1 MPTLAESCQDRESTR
16 IRIAI
21 LSSIV
26 VVVAGVTGA
35 RAAEEDCSARGRIV
49 DSSGAV
55 LPGAIVTVVG
65 RDPVASGPDGT
76 FCLAN
81 LEAGEHRLDISLDG
95 FAPTRTVV
103 RVPVP
108 AAEAVVV
115 TLTPQIR
122 ADMVVTATRT
132 SRRLDDVPVRTEV
145 ISRDLLDR
153 AGARTLADAVEYTT
167 GVRVESN
174 CQNCNFS
181 QIRLLGLDGPYTQ
194 ILVDGQP
201 VVSSLAQ
208 VYGIEQIPA
217 RMIERI
223 EVVKGGGS
231 ALYGPGSVGGVVNII
246 PREPPRTGGV
256 LELRSDTFGTDANL
270 SLNGSAD
277 WVSTDR
283 RNFITIFGQLD
294 RVRPFDVDGDG
305 FTEVSRR
312 ELDAS
317 GVRFNRYQ
325 LGGKAKLTF
334 DVTYLQEHR
343 RGGDALHLPV
353 TRSQIAEQID
363 SRRGALTGSW
373 FHSVSRRFD
382 YRVTASA
389 ADTTRD
395 SYYGT
400 RGDPN
405 AFGDS
410 RNRVSVFD
418 TQFNHYAGRHTVSW
432 GVQSSAESL
441 DDRQP
446 AYGRRTDVTYAN
458 TGLYIQDDWSFAPGW
473 QLLVGLRGDVH
484 SALDKA
490 VMSPRVAVMHSPVPS
505 FDIRL
510 SMARGFRAP
519 QVFDEDL
526 HLSSVAGNVRLIEL
540 DPDLREERSANY
552 MGGFEWKP
560 EIGPGQGLLEVNGF
574 YTALSDLFNVQ
585 EADDPATGIAEFRKV
600 NFGNARV
607 YGVELNAGWGIGDTF
622 VLQGGIVEQRA
633 VFGEAE
639 PDFGSRDF
647 FRTPRRY
654 ANTTVT
660 WRMPG
665 GADVFTAARYTGP
678 MKAPHYAGYIESNRL
693 ETTRPFV
700 ALDAGISRTFG
711 PRTGPRL
718 TVGISARNLTD
729 AYQPDLD
736 RGPLRDA
743 AYVYGPRFPRTIG
756 ASVKVDY

>member
-1 MPTLAESCQDRESTR
+1 MGATKFFTLCLAFGVAPFLGAGRASAQD
-16 IRIAI
+16 
-21 LSSIV
+21 
-26 VVVAGVTGA
+26 GC
-35 RAAEEDCSARGRIV
+35 AAPGRIL

-55 LPGAIVTVVG
+55 LPGATVTTAG
-65 RDPVASGPDGT
+65 QPAIISAGDGT
-76 FCLAN
+76 ICLPYPN
-81 LEAGEHRLDISLDG
+81 GDYELHVTLDG
-95 FAPTRTVV
+95 FAPTRQAI
-103 RVPVP
+103 RLPRPASAGPVI
-108 AAEAVVV
+108 V
-115 TLTPQIR
+115 TLTPEIR
-122 ADMVVTATRT
+122 TDVVVTATRT

-145 ISRDLLDR
+145 ISRDLINR

-167 GVRVESN
+167 GVRVENN

-208 VYGIEQIPA
+208 VYGIEQIPT

-246 PREPPRTGGV
+246 PREPARGGGV
-256 LELRSDTFGTDANL
+256 VELRTDTFGGADANL

-277 WVSTDR
+277 WVSGDR
-283 RNFITIFGQLD
+283 QTYLTLFGQID
-294 RVRPFDVDGDG
+294 RIRPFDFDDDG

-325 LGGKAKLTF
+325 VSGRAKLTL

-343 RGGDALHLPV
+343 RGGDSLHLPP
-353 TRSQIAEQID
+353 TQAQIAEQID
-363 SRRGALTGSW
+363 SSRTAVTGSW
-373 FHSVSRRFD
+373 FHSVSKRFD
-382 YRVTASA
+382 YRLTASA
-389 ADTTRD
+389 ADTDRD

-400 RGDPN
+400 GGDPN
-405 AFGDS
+405 AFGAS

-418 TQFNHYAGRHTVSW
+418 TQLNHYAGRHTVSW
-432 GVQSSAESL
+432 GVQFGTETL

-446 AYGRRTDVTYAN
+446 AYGRRTDVTYSNA
-458 TGLYIQDDWSFAPGW
+458 GLYVQDDWAFAPRW
-473 QLLVGLRGDVH
+473 QVLLGVRGDAH
-484 SALDKA
+484 SALDRP
-490 VMSPRVAVMHSPVPS
+490 VLSPRVALMHSPEPS
-505 FDIRL
+505 LDIRL
-510 SMARGFRAP
+510 SVARGFRAP

-526 HLSSVAGNVRLIEL
+526 HLSSVAGNVRLIHI
-540 DPDLREERSANY
+540 DPSLREERSANY

-560 EIGPGQGLLEVNGF
+560 EIGRGQGLLEVNGF
-574 YTALSDLFNVQ
+574 YTSLSDLFNVQ
-585 EADDPATGIAEFRKV
+585 EADDPATDLSEFRKV
-600 NFGNARV
+600 NFGEASV
-607 YGVELNAGWGIGDTF
+607 YGIELNAGWGIGDMF

-633 VFGEAE
+633 RFGEAE

-654 ANTTVT
+654 ANGTVT
-660 WRMPG
+660 WRVPRA
-665 GADVFTAARYTGP
+665 ADIFAAARYTGP
-678 MKAPHYAGYIESNRL
+678 MKAPHYAGYIPADRL
-693 ETTRPFV
+693 ETTTSFV
-700 ALDAGISRTFG
+700 LFDAAISRTFG
-711 PRTGPRL
+711 PASGPRL
-718 TVGISARNLTD
+718 TIGLSARNLTN

-756 ASVKVDY
+756 ASIKVDY